1 LEKNKVNRLVA
12 ALTGTAAGA
21 AALAGIL
28 YFYLA
33 SSVVSLASSSHNQ
46 AASISQNGI
55 FFIIGMGIVQLFWV
69 APFAGSWGKPWYSAA
84 TGSAASTIILW
95 IVLRGSNPLTGM
107 GLGSNA
113 IGIAITIL
121 EIILAGLAGTL
132 VGMKTPA
139 RKETQIVPSH
149 KEGSAVVSLT
159 EKAKTIEQ
167 NEVPTRANTRT
178 DTEA

>member
-1 LEKNKVNRLVA
+1 VNRLVA

-46 AASISQNGI
+46 AASISQNGVY
-55 FFIIGMGIVQLFWV
+55 FIVGMGIVQLFWV
-69 APFAGSWGKPWYSAA
+69 APFAGSWGKSWYSAA

-121 EIILAGLAGTL
+121 EVILSGLAGTL
-132 VGMKTPA
+132 VRIKIPA

-149 KEGSAVVSLT
+149 EVGSAAVSST
-159 EKAKTIEQ
+159 ENAKTIEQ
-167 NEVPTRANTRT
+167 HEVTGKANTRT
-178 DTEA
+178 DTAA

>member
-1 LEKNKVNRLVA
+1 
-12 ALTGTAAGA
+12 
-21 AALAGIL
+21 
-28 YFYLA
+28 
-33 SSVVSLASSSHNQ
+33 
-46 AASISQNGI
+46 
-55 FFIIGMGIVQLFWV
+55 
-69 APFAGSWGKPWYSAA
+69 
-84 TGSAASTIILW
+84 
-95 IVLRGSNPLTGM
+95 M

-113 IGIAITIL
+113 IGIATTIL

-139 RKETQIVPSH
+139 RKETQIVPSPE
-149 KEGSAVVSLT
+149 EGSAVVSST